1 LQAFQS
7 ISKHFKVFAS
17 ISKHFKAFASICKY
31 LQAFENIV
39 QHCPL
44 GLSLVLW
51 QHHFEMRCSMPS
63 FDVVSKTEITDVDNA
78 LQGVAKEMQVR
89 YDFKGSMSEVTRN
102 EDVIIIKADDELKR
116 RQVEELL
123 ITHLTRKG
131 VDAKAL
137 DFQKI
142 EQASS
147 NTIRQNVLVQQ
158 GIGREVAQKIVKAIK
173 GAKTK
178 TQASIQGDE
187 VRISGKKR
195 DDLQAAIALIKEL
208 DIELPLQFVNFR
220 D

>member
-1 LQAFQS
+1 
-7 ISKHFKVFAS
+7 
-17 ISKHFKAFASICKY
+17 
-31 LQAFENIV
+31 
-39 QHCPL
+39 
-44 GLSLVLW
+44 
-51 QHHFEMRCSMPS
+51 MPS

-78 LQGVAKEMQVR
+78 LQGVMKEIQVR
-89 YDFKGSMSEVTRN
+89 YDFKGSISEVTRN
-102 EDVIIIKADDELKR
+102 DEVLQIKAEDELKR

-123 ITHLTRKG
+123 VTHLTRKG
-131 VDAKAL
+131 VDTKAL

-142 EQASS
+142 EQASG

-158 GIGREVAQKIVKAIK
+158 GIQREAAQKIVKAIK
-173 GAKTK
+173 GAKVK

-208 DIELPLQFVNFR
+208 DIDLPLQFVNFR